1 MSEKSRNWMFEF
13 YPESAPTNWKEVL
26 QQTMLSICVS
36 PIHDRDLNQ
45 TGEPKK
51 AHYHA
56 LAIFSGPTTFQNV
69 KKSITE
75 KLNAPIPII
84 PLSLKGAYEYFTHK
98 NNPEKF
104 QYDKKDI
111 IHFNMTQSM
120 IDNILIDSDEQKYI
134 NIKKIVSIIEEANI
148 VNYMQLVKFMIDND
162 EELYRTTVSNTIL
175 FRAVVEGQRY
185 KKRDLE
191 EANKEWKTLNELK
204 EEIEKAKEELEKIK
218 KE

>member
-1 MSEKSRNWMFEF
+1 MSEKSRYWMFEF

-26 QQTMLSICVS
+26 QQTMLPICVS

-111 IHFNMTQSM
+111 IYFNMTQSM

-218 KE
+218 KG